1 MGWLRKSLSDDSA
14 KSASL
19 GILSFEAAKTMSRLL
34 SLYESLSNE
43 QVANLKGNVVKSR
56 GVAYLNSMDE
66 GFLLGLACAER
77 LEDLDKSAMVIA
89 RLGQKCSDLAL
100 QQFGA
105 VYTDLKLGTIDF
117 TKLEY
122 KSRDVER
129 KIAKMEK
136 FVYATQGLFNSLEG
150 LAEMEISE
158 KKMKIWKK
166 NNDVAMQGQQKAN
179 FDSFAQNISI
189 KRKQVR
195 LFKEASLWNQTF
207 DKCVRIMARITCI
220 VYARIC
226 YVFGPYIPVLP
237 ATAMSRNIR
246 FLRQKDLGRVYP
258 ELSITD
264 PSKEQIGSKSGPI
277 PVNTGKTALVRF
289 YTRKSI
295 LFVSEEGKYG
305 MKNNRVLHAA
315 GPATL
320 GGSGLA
326 LRYADVILLA
336 ERYLDAAV
344 RIGNDARENLY
355 EMLPENLK
363 VAVRRKLGKKL
374 RRWGGGGDGELLA
387 AGWRDAVEDI
397 MGWLG
402 PMARDTVTW
411 QMERNLEK
419 RELRLKPSVLLVQ
432 TLHFSDKE
440 KTEAAIAEVLVGL
453 SCIYRYENRLLTRL
467 EC

>member
-1 MGWLRKSLSDDSA
+1 MGWLRKSPSDDS
-14 KSASL
+14 SACL

-43 QVANLKGNVVKSR
+43 QIANLKGNVVKSR

-89 RLGQKCSDLAL
+89 RLGKKCSDLAL

-136 FVYATQGLFNSLEG
+136 FVCATQGLFTSLED

-158 KKMKIWKK
+158 RKMKIWKK
-166 NNDVAMQGQQKAN
+166 NNIDVAMQKAN
-179 FDSFAQNISI
+179 FDSFTQNISI

-226 YVFGPYIPVLP
+226 DVFGPYIPVLP
-237 ATAMSRNIR
+237 ATATSRNIR

-264 PSKEQIGSKSGPI
+264 PSKEHVGSKSGPI

-295 LFVSEEGKYG
+295 LFVSEEGNYG
-305 MKNNRVLHAA
+305 VKNNRVLHAA

-326 LRYADVILLA
+326 FRYADVILLA
-336 ERYLDAAV
+336 ERYLDAEV

-374 RRWGGGGDGELLA
+374 RQWGGGGDGELLA
-387 AGWRDAVEDI
+387 AGWREAVEDI

-411 QMERNLEK
+411 QMERKLEK
-419 RELRLKPSVLLVQ
+419 RELGLKPSVLLAQ
-432 TLHFSDKE
+432 TLHFADKE
-440 KTEAAIAEVLVGL
+440 KSEAAIAEVLVGL